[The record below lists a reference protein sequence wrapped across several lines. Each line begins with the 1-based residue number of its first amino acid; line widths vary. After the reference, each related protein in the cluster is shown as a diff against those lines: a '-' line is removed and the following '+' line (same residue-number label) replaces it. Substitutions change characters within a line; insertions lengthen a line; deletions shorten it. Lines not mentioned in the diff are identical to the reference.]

1 MGSHVNGSNGGTV
14 QNGYS
19 LGNHELQQPDIRSA
33 VSGETRNGHILN
45 GNSDSDGHPINGW
58 SAGEVDTNGSDVV
71 INGECAG
78 PQPFTPIAVCGM
90 ACRLPGGISS
100 PQELWDFLLS
110 KGDARTPVPETRY
123 NIRGYHFPTKK
134 GGHTI
139 SEYGYFLDES
149 VDLGALDT
157 SVFPMPRSDLEH
169 LDPQQRILL
178 EVSRECLDDAGE
190 VGWKGKNRYGAHYI
204 NTSHD
209 FALSNRVSYEMDLRG
224 PSLIALNEACAA
236 VAKGDCPSAIVGGT
250 SIIMTPGGTT
260 DISNQGA
267 LSPDGSCKTFSSAA
281 DGYARGEGIVA
292 IYVKPLREALQ
303 HGNPIRA
310 VIVGSAINSDGK
322 TPGFTVPSSAAQES
336 LIRHTYKVAGIPETD
351 VSKTGLFEC
360 HGTGTPLG
368 DSIETSAIARVFG
381 ETGGI
386 HIGSV
391 KPNLGHGEGVSGL
404 TSVLKAV
411 LALENRIIPPNIKC
425 LPLNKKIPFESG
437 RLTVPTE
444 ETPWPEGRYER
455 VSINSFGIGG
465 ANAHVILDSATRFRA
480 PSRAA
485 APKRAPL
492 DAPQLLVYSA
502 NTSQALKDMTERY
515 SAYLERA
522 QETLSLADVAYT
534 LANRREHLPFR
545 SFAIGRRYQPGVAS
559 PPSPQGKAPSIVMV
573 FTGQGSQ
580 WPQMGRELLRIS
592 AVFRQTI
599 KSLDAHLQSISS
611 SIRPDWKIEDE
622 LVKPPR
628 TSRVNKAE
636 FSQPLCTAIQIAL
649 VRTLASNG
657 IKPSAVVGHSSGEIA
672 AAYAAAGL
680 TAEEAITAAFCR
692 GLITKSQTRPGGM
705 AAVGLSWE
713 ETEKFLLPGVV
724 VACENSPRSVTISG
738 DADKLQ
744 EVVAAIKQAL
754 PTALTSVLKVE
765 KAYHSHHMLEL
776 GDEYHRAMVN
786 LGVKGA
792 APSLPFFSSVTG
804 GLLVKNKWED
814 GSPALGPSYWR
825 KNLESPVLFN
835 GAVSSI
841 IRDPPPT
848 CDNPVFLEI
857 GPHAALLGPLRQI
870 LTSHSSTALHIPT
883 LMRRQNGVECFLT
896 AVGKL
901 WTLHAP
907 VDLATLMPEGTCLP
921 DLPRYP
927 WNHQRTYWS
936 ESRVAREWR
945 MPEHPYHDLLGA
957 KVPESSGVE
966 PVWRNLLHLDNA
978 PWLRDHKIK
987 DDIIFPFAG
996 YVAMAAEAV
1005 RQVTGVQEAVE
1016 LRHVTVTTA
1025 LVISEGD
1032 PAELITTFRRHRL
1045 TDFSD
1050 SPWWEFSITAHN
1062 GHTWTKHCFGEVRAS
1077 SRTSWG
1083 DGDITEDA
1091 STPHKINVRQWYERV
1106 GRGGLRYGHHFRA
1119 MEQVRTSACGARG
1132 LATAKMRN
1140 NWHGDEARYH
1150 LHPVVLDT
1158 IFQLIGAAAHHGF
1171 TYAYRQGVPSGVDYI
1186 ALSRCSADDLTLGAS
1201 CAHAGGTV
1209 MGDGS
1214 CVAGSTAFLKVS
1226 GARFPPLDGAEDVHG
1241 EHDVP
1246 ITARSEWVP
1255 HIDFIDVGALVRP
1268 VRDNEPYFPALE
1280 ELAQSAISL
1289 SRRAL
1294 KSVSATEAQTAH
1306 IQRYKV
1312 WLEEQSLSSLES
1324 LDAAVLTS
1332 RIDSLCAS
1340 LAESPAT
1347 HAAKAI
1353 AKICTSASSIL
1364 SGDVGALDVLHSDGT
1379 IDRLYEFLNE
1389 YNASDFLRCLA
1400 NSKPSLRIVE
1410 LGTGQG
1416 PSISSLLKEFRR
1428 PNGQVLYS
1436 EYVYTDKLTGLV
1448 TSAQERHQG
1457 IPNLE
1462 FATLDISKD
1471 PGDQGFQGRQFDL
1484 MIANGVIHETSHIHQ
1499 TLEHVRKLLSPD
1511 GRLLL
1516 LQPRE
1521 GLTWIKYVLGTL
1533 PGWWCGAE
1541 DGRDHEPYITQK
1553 RWEEELVAAGFDGLD
1568 GAVPDSPEPFH
1579 LSTTMVAKLRQQK
1592 ARPKRVTL
1600 LRNAD
1605 EASEPVALGETLKGQ
1620 GFEVSHCKIDQTPTE
1635 AQDVIALVDETNPFF
1650 ESIDTGS
1657 FESLKKFIQ
1666 RIGSSGSGVLWVTR
1680 PSQTQCS
1687 DPRYAPVIGLART
1700 VRSEMGIDFATCEA
1714 DDLESEA
1721 GLRAV
1726 IDVFC
1731 RFHERDRDGSP
1742 DFEYAIAGG
1751 VTRVNR
1757 FFPFT
1762 LSHEL
1767 EVSKS
1772 SYGEF
1777 ALRIGR
1783 PARLDSLYWAPR
1795 PARAL
1800 KANEV
1805 EIEVHVVGLNFRDV
1819 LEAMGVL
1826 GLLDHD
1832 HGFGYEASGI
1842 VRRIGSDVA
1851 KVRVGDRVIVMGLEA
1866 FQTTL
1871 TTPEFLCEKLPYEM
1885 SFAEGASMP
1894 VVFLTAIHS
1903 LVNLGRLE
1911 KGQSVLIH
1919 SGCGG
1924 VGLASIQVARMLGA
1938 EIYTTV
1944 GNKEKADYLMETCG
1958 IPRGRIFDSRNT
1970 SFVDGILRETNGKG
1984 VDVALNSLSGEL
1996 LHATW
2001 RCIAK
2006 WGTMVEIGKVD
2017 LLGAGKL
2024 DMDMFL
2030 GSRNYC
2036 CFDLRQMAEERPQMI
2051 GCLLRSMMEYYHQ
2064 GFIRPIH
2071 LAKISPVSNVQD
2083 EFRYMQQGSH
2093 IGKIMISL
2101 RDNDGRLR
2109 PDEDVG
2115 TAAHKGVVRLDP
2127 SASYLLVGGLGGLG
2141 RSISAWMVQHNA
2153 RNLTFLSRS
2162 AGSSPQE
2169 RDFART
2175 LESMGCTVQL
2185 VRGSVTDA
2193 ADVARA
2199 MDGTPTTL
2207 KGIIHMAMVL
2217 RDQAFSRMSI
2227 DDWNGSTAPKITG
2240 TWNLHQISCARGVD
2254 LDFFILFSSLSGVL
2268 GQPGQANYAAANTFL
2283 DAFVKYRTGMGLP
2296 CTALDIGAMEGI
2308 GYLFENEDL
2317 LRKMRGTGWHPVKEE
2332 ELLEALGAAILA
2344 RTRAEQQGEPAADP
2358 WSPIVD
2364 KNTMLVGVSPSV
2376 PLGDP
2381 NSSARLRKDVRM
2393 AAYLNIGRGSAGK
2406 VLSDNDALRVFL
2418 ASAKD
2423 NPTMFR
2429 TPEGA
2434 ALLAHEIGKKLF
2446 ALLLKPDEDPNIA
2459 LSLAELGLDS
2469 LIAVEMRAWWKQV
2482 FGLNISVLEI
2492 LAMGTLDALG
2502 KRAADQLAEIYDG

>member
-1 MGSHVNGSNGGTV
+1 MDSHVNGSNGGTV
-14 QNGYS
+14 HNGYS
-19 LGNHELQQPDIRSA
+19 LGNHELQRPDIRSA
-33 VSGETRNGHILN
+33 ICDETPNGHILN
-45 GNSDSDGHPINGW
+45 GTSDSDGHPINGR
-58 SAGEVDTNGSDVV
+58 SAGEADTNGSDIV
-71 INGECAG
+71 INGECVG
-78 PQPFTPIAVCGM
+78 PQPFTPIAICGM

-110 KGDARTPVPETRY
+110 KGDARTRVSETRY
-123 NIRGYHFPTKK
+123 NIRGYHSPNKK

-157 SVFPMPRSDLEH
+157 SVFPMARGDLEH
-169 LDPQQRILL
+169 LDPQQWILL
-178 EVSRECLDDAGE
+178 EVSRECLDDARE
-190 VGWKGKNRYGAHYI
+190 VGWKGK
-204 NTSHD
+204 D
-209 FALSNRVSYEMDLRG
+209 
-224 PSLIALNEACAA
+224 
-236 VAKGDCPSAIVGGT
+236 
-250 SIIMTPGGTT
+250 
-260 DISNQGA
+260 
-267 LSPDGSCKTFSSAA
+267 
-281 DGYARGEGIVA
+281 
-292 IYVKPLREALQ
+292 
-303 HGNPIRA
+303 
-310 VIVGSAINSDGK
+310 
-322 TPGFTVPSSAAQES
+322 
-336 LIRHTYKVAGIPETD
+336 VAGIPETD

-381 ETGGI
+381 ETDGI

-391 KPNLGHGEGVSGL
+391 KPNLGHGGGVSGL

-411 LALENRIIPPNIKC
+411 LALENRTLPTNIKC

-437 RLTVPTE
+437 RLMVPTE
-444 ETPWPEGRYER
+444 ETPWLEGRYER

-522 QETLSLADVAYT
+522 PETVSLADVAYT

-545 SFAIGRRYQPGVAS
+545 SFAVGRRYQPGVAS
-559 PPSPQGKAPSIVMV
+559 PPRPQGKAPSIVMV
-573 FTGQGSQ
+573 FTGRGSQ

-599 KSLDAHLQSISS
+599 KPVDAHLQSISS

-628 TSRVNKAE
+628 TSRVNEAE
-636 FSQPLCTAIQIAL
+636 FSQPLCTAIQVAL

-657 IKPSAVVGHSSGEIA
+657 IKPSAV
-672 AAYAAAGL
+672 
-680 TAEEAITAAFCR
+680 
-692 GLITKSQTRPGGM
+692 TRPGGM

-754 PTALTSVLKVE
+754 PTALISVLKVE

-776 GDEYHRAMVN
+776 GDEYRRAMVN

-804 GLLVKNKWED
+804 GLLVKNKLGRRLSGTRPKLLAEEPGVSRPFQRCRLKYHPRSAAD
-814 GSPALGPSYWR
+814 VRQPSLLQDRPSRSPLGP
-825 KNLESPVLFN
+825 
-835 GAVSSI
+835 
-841 IRDPPPT
+841 
-848 CDNPVFLEI
+848 
-857 GPHAALLGPLRQI
+857 
-870 LTSHSSTALHIPT
+870 
-883 LMRRQNGVECFLT
+883 
-896 AVGKL
+896 
-901 WTLHAP
+901 
-907 VDLATLMPEGTCLP
+907 
-921 DLPRYP
+921 
-927 WNHQRTYWS
+927 
-936 ESRVAREWR
+936 
-945 MPEHPYHDLLGA
+945 
-957 KVPESSGVE
+957 
-966 PVWRNLLHLDNA
+966 
-978 PWLRDHKIK
+978 
-987 DDIIFPFAG
+987 
-996 YVAMAAEAV
+996 AEAD
-1005 RQVTGVQEAVE
+1005 
-1016 LRHVTVTTA
+1016 L
-1025 LVISEGD
+1025 
-1032 PAELITTFRRHRL
+1032 
-1045 TDFSD
+1045 
-1050 SPWWEFSITAHN
+1050 
-1062 GHTWTKHCFGEVRAS
+1062 
-1077 SRTSWG
+1077 
-1083 DGDITEDA
+1083 
-1091 STPHKINVRQWYERV
+1091 
-1106 GRGGLRYGHHFRA
+1106 
-1119 MEQVRTSACGARG
+1119 
-1132 LATAKMRN
+1132 
-1140 NWHGDEARYH
+1140 DE
-1150 LHPVVLDT
+1150 
-1158 IFQLIGAAAHHGF
+1158 
-1171 TYAYRQGVPSGVDYI
+1171 
-1186 ALSRCSADDLTLGAS
+1186 
-1201 CAHAGGTV
+1201 
-1209 MGDGS
+1209 
-1214 CVAGSTAFLKVS
+1214 
-1226 GARFPPLDGAEDVHG
+1226 PL
-1241 EHDVP
+1241 
-1246 ITARSEWVP
+1246 
-1255 HIDFIDVGALVRP
+1255 
-1268 VRDNEPYFPALE
+1268 
-1280 ELAQSAISL
+1280 Q
-1289 SRRAL
+1289 
-1294 KSVSATEAQTAH
+1294 
-1306 IQRYKV
+1306 
-1312 WLEEQSLSSLES
+1312 
-1324 LDAAVLTS
+1324 
-1332 RIDSLCAS
+1332 
-1340 LAESPAT
+1340 
-1347 HAAKAI
+1347 
-1353 AKICTSASSIL
+1353 
-1364 SGDVGALDVLHSDGT
+1364 
-1379 IDRLYEFLNE
+1379 
-1389 YNASDFLRCLA
+1389 
-1400 NSKPSLRIVE
+1400 
-1410 LGTGQG
+1410 
-1416 PSISSLLKEFRR
+1416 R

-1484 MIANGVIHETSHIHQ
+1484 IIANGVIHETPHIRQ

-1516 LQPRE
+1516 QQPRE
-1521 GLTWIKYVLGTL
+1521 GLTWIKY
-1533 PGWWCGAE
+1533 
-1541 DGRDHEPYITQK
+1541 R
-1553 RWEEELVAAGFDGLD
+1553 LVFDGLD
-1568 GAVPDSPEPFH
+1568 GVVQDSPEPFH
-1579 LSTTMVAKLRQQK
+1579 LSTTKVAKLRQQK
-1592 ARPKRVTL
+1592 ARPKQVTL
-1600 LRNAD
+1600 LRNTG
-1605 EASEPVALGETLKGQ
+1605 EASGPVALEKTLKGQ
-1620 GFEVSHCKIDQTPTE
+1620 GFEVSYCKIDQVPTE

-1687 DPRYAPVIGLART
+1687 DPRYAPVMGLART

-1726 IDVFC
+1726 TDVFC

-1751 VTRVNR
+1751 VTR
-1757 FFPFT
+1757 
-1762 LSHEL
+1762 
-1767 EVSKS
+1767 
-1772 SYGEF
+1772 EF

-1842 VRRIGSDVA
+1842 VRRIGSDVT

-1894 VVFLTAIHS
+1894 IVFLTAIHS

-1970 SFVDGILRETNGKG
+1970 SFVDDILRETNGKG
-1984 VDVALNSLSGEL
+1984 VDVALNALSGEL

-2051 GCLLRSMMEYYHQ
+2051 
-2064 GFIRPIH
+2064 
-2071 LAKISPVSNVQD
+2071 AKISPVSNVQD
-2083 EFRYMQQGSH
+2083 EFRYMQQGNH

-2109 PDEDVG
+2109 PDKDVA

-2141 RSISAWMVQHNA
+2141 RSISAWMVQHGA

-2240 TWNLHQISCARGVD
+2240 TWNLHQISCARGMD

-2344 RTRAEQQGEPAADP
+2344 RTRAEQQGEQAPDP

-2381 NSSARLRKDVRM
+2381 NSSARLRKE
-2393 AAYLNIGRGSAGK
+2393 
-2406 VLSDNDALRVFL
+2406 
-2418 ASAKD
+2418 D

-2429 TPEGA
+2429 TPEGV

-2502 KRAADQLAEIYDG
+2502 KKAADQLAEIYG

>member
-1 MGSHVNGSNGGTV
+1 MSSHVNGSNGEAV
-14 QNGYS
+14 RDGYS
-19 LGNHELQQPDIRSA
+19 LGNHELQRPDIRSA
-33 VSGETRNGHILN
+33 VSGEAPNGHILN
-45 GNSDSDGHPINGW
+45 GNSDGDGRLINGQ
-58 SAGEVDTNGSDVV
+58 SIGEVDTNGSDTA
-71 INGECAG
+71 INGECVG
-78 PQPFTPIAVCGM
+78 PQPFTPIAICGM

-110 KGDARTPVPETRY
+110 KGDARTRVPETRY

-178 EVSRECLDDAGE
+178 EVSKECLDDAGE
-190 VGWKGKNRYGAHYI
+190 VGWKGKDKETQRYGAHYI

-224 PSLIALNEACAA
+224 PSVTIRTACSSGLTALNEACAA

-250 SIIMTPGGTT
+250 SIIMTPGGTA

-281 DGYARGEGIVA
+281 NGYARGEGIVA

-310 VIVGSAINSDGK
+310 VVVGSAINSDGK

-351 VSKTGLFEC
+351 VSKTGFFEC

-411 LALENRIIPPNIKC
+411 LALENRTIPPNIKC
-425 LPLNKKIPFESG
+425 LPLNTKIPIESG

-444 ETPWPEGRYER
+444 ATPWPEGRYER
-455 VSINSFGIGG
+455 VSVNSFGIGG
-465 ANAHVILDSATRFRA
+465 ANAHIILDSATRFRA
-480 PSRAA
+480 SSRVA
-485 APKRAPL
+485 APKRAAL

-522 QETLSLADVAYT
+522 PEALSLADVAYT

-545 SFAIGRRYQPGVAS
+545 SFAVGRRYQPGVAS
-559 PPSPQGKAPSIVMV
+559 PPSSQGKRPSIVMV

-580 WPQMGRELLRIS
+580 WPQMGRELLRTS

-622 LVKPPR
+622 LIKPSR
-628 TSRVNKAE
+628 TSRVNEAE
-636 FSQPLCTAIQIAL
+636 FSQPLCTAIQVAL

-672 AAYAAAGL
+672 AAYAAGGL

-713 ETEKFLLPGVV
+713 ETEKFLFPGVV

-738 DADKLQ
+738 DAHKLQ

-792 APSLPFFSSVTG
+792 TPSLPFFSSVTG
-804 GLLVKNKWED
+804 GLLVNGELGD
-814 GSPALGPSYWR
+814 ASPALSPSYWR

-857 GPHAALLGPLRQI
+857 GPHTALSGPLRQI

-883 LMRRQNGVECFLT
+883 LMRRQNDVECFLT

-907 VDLATLMPEGTCLP
+907 VDLAALMPEGTCLP

-957 KVPESSGVE
+957 KVPESSGIE

-1025 LVISEGD
+1025 LVVNEGD
-1032 PAELITTFRRHRL
+1032 RVELITTFRRHRL
-1045 TDFSD
+1045 TDFLD

-1077 SRTSWG
+1077 SKTSLG
-1083 DGDITEDA
+1083 NSDVPEDA
-1091 STPHKINVRQWYERV
+1091 STPHEINVRQLYERV
-1106 GRGGLRYGHHFRA
+1106 SRGGLCYGHHFRA

-1171 TYAYRQGVPSGVDYI
+1171 THAYRQGVPSGVDYI
-1186 ALSRCSADDLTLGAS
+1186 ALSRSSADDLTLGAS
-1201 CAHAGGTV
+1201 CAHVGDTV
-1209 MGDGS
+1209 LGDGS

-1226 GARFPPLDGAEDVHG
+1226 GARFPPLDAAEDIDG

-1255 HIDFIDVGALVRP
+1255 HINFINASALVKP
-1268 VRDNEPYFPALE
+1268 VRDNAPYFRTLE

-1289 SRRAL
+1289 SRRSLTSA
-1294 KSVSATEAQTAH
+1294 SATEAQTAH
-1306 IQRYKV
+1306 IQWYKA
-1312 WLEEQSLSSLES
+1312 WLEAQNSSSLET
-1324 LDAAVLTS
+1324 LDAAALTS

-1353 AKICTSASSIL
+1353 AKICTSAPSIL
-1364 SGDVGALDVLHSDGT
+1364 SGQVGALEVLHSDST
-1379 IDRLYEFLNE
+1379 I
-1389 YNASDFLRCLA
+1389 
-1400 NSKPSLRIVE
+1400 NSKPNLRILE

-1416 PSISSLLKEFRR
+1416 PSITSILKEIGR
-1428 PNGQVLYS
+1428 PNGQALYS
-1436 EYVYTDKLTGLV
+1436 EYVYTDKLIGLV

-1457 IPNLE
+1457 VPNLE
-1462 FATLDISKD
+1462 FATFDISKD
-1471 PGDQGFQGRQFDL
+1471 PADQGFQDRQFDL
-1484 MIANGVIHETSHIHQ
+1484 IIANGVIHETPHIRQ

-1516 LQPRE
+1516 QQPRE

-1533 PGWWCGAE
+1533 PGWWCGAD
-1541 DGRDHEPYITQK
+1541 DGRHEEPYITQK
-1553 RWEEELVAAGFDGLD
+1553 RWEEDLVAAGFDGLD

-1579 LSTTMVAKLRQQK
+1579 LSTIMVAKPRQQK
-1592 ARPKRVTL
+1592 ARPKQVTL
-1600 LRNAD
+1600 LRNTG
-1605 EASEPVALGETLKGQ
+1605 EASGPAALEKTLKAQ
-1620 GFEVSHCKIDQTPTE
+1620 GFEVSHSKIDQAPTE
-1635 AQDVIALVDETNPFF
+1635 AQDVISLVDETNPFF
-1650 ESIDTGS
+1650 ESIDTDS
-1657 FESLKKFIQ
+1657 FESLKRFIQ
-1666 RIGSSGSGVLWVTR
+1666 GVGSSGSGVLWVTR

-1726 IDVFC
+1726 TDVFC
-1731 RFHERDRDGSP
+1731 RFHERGRDGSP

-1751 VTRVNR
+1751 VTHVNR
-1757 FFPFT
+1757 FFPFP

-1772 SYGEF
+1772 CYDDF

-1783 PARLDSLYWAPR
+1783 RARLDSLYWAPR

-1800 KANEV
+1800 KADEV
-1805 EIEVHVVGLNFRDV
+1805 EIEVHMVGLNFRDV
-1819 LEAMGVL
+1819 LEAMGIL
-1826 GLLDHD
+1826 GDANHD
-1832 HGFGYEASGI
+1832 HGFGHEASGI
-1842 VRRIGSDVA
+1842 VRRIGSDVT
-1851 KVRVGDRVIVMGLEA
+1851 KVGVGDRVVVMGLEA
-1866 FQTTL
+1866 FQTIL
-1871 TTPEFLCEKLPYEM
+1871 TTPEFLCEKLPDDM

-1903 LVNLGRLE
+1903 LVNLARLE

-1944 GNKEKADYLMETCG
+1944 GNKKKADYLMETCG
-1958 IPRGRIFDSRNT
+1958 IPRSRIFNSRDT
-1970 SFVDGILRETNGKG
+1970 SFVDDILRETNGKG

-2006 WGTMVEIGKVD
+2006 WGMMVEIGKVD

-2024 DMDMFL
+2024 DMDVFAE
-2030 GSRNYC
+2030 SRSYC
-2036 CFDLRQMAEERPQMI
+2036 SFDLRQMAEERPQML
-2051 GCLLRSMMEYYHQ
+2051 GRLLRSMMEYCHQ
-2064 GFIRPIH
+2064 GFIRPVH
-2071 LAKISPVSNVQD
+2071 LAEISPASNVQD
-2083 EFRYMQQGSH
+2083 EFRCMQQGNH
-2093 IGKIMISL
+2093 IGKIVISL
-2101 RDNDGRLR
+2101 RDNDGHLQL
-2109 PDEDVG
+2109 DKDVG

-2141 RSISAWMVQHNA
+2141 RSISAWMVQHGA

-2169 RDFART
+2169 RGFART

-2199 MDGTPTTL
+2199 MDGIPTAL
-2207 KGIIHMAMVL
+2207 KGVIHMAMVL
-2217 RDQAFSRMSI
+2217 RDQAFSRMST

-2240 TWNLHQISCARGVD
+2240 TWNLHQVSRARGMD

-2317 LRKMRGTGWHPVKEE
+2317 LRKMRGTGWRPVKEE
-2332 ELLEALGAAILA
+2332 ELLEALGAAMLA
-2344 RTRAEQQGEPAADP
+2344 RTRAEQQGERAADP

-2376 PLGDP
+2376 PLSDP

-2393 AAYLNIGRGSAGK
+2393 AAYLNAGRGRAAK
-2406 VLSDNDALRVFL
+2406 ALSDNDALRDFL

-2423 NPTMFR
+2423 NPAMFR
-2429 TPEGA
+2429 APEGA

-2469 LIAVEMRAWWKQV
+2469 LIAVEIRAWWKQV
-2482 FGLNISVLEI
+2482 FGPDISVLEI

-2502 KRAADQLAEIYDG
+2502 KKAADQLAEMYDG